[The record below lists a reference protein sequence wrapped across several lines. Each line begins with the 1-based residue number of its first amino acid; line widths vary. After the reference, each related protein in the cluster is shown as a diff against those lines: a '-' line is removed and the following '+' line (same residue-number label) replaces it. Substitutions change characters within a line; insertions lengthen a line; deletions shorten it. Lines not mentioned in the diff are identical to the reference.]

1 MNPKGYLKTFFI
13 PELNAILYRW
23 WLLLILVLIL
33 AMALWSI
40 GFSRGTSQ
48 VLAERMNSPFVRFLP
63 IPIPAQ
69 KQYENKNL
77 QQELRQFLSD
87 TVRQNTFHYRKY
99 FFVPYVYDD
108 FKNRHEG
115 ISKAKIRKIDPQNSL
130 YNFITDPQQDL
141 LVSRR
146 YVNLAEASWSVIV
159 TDDYLQE
166 LGYTS
171 REDYP
176 AFLHYI
182 FTSQGKTYTTV
193 ALPIAYV
200 VKQLP
205 NQFDV
210 FMPPKLYYT
219 IRRRYDA
226 DVLDPNQ
233 SAYAGIE
240 RYFIPGKAAVLKN
253 KLKDVLPDIGGE
265 LQRAEDIHRKGVY
278 LTFSADEQAGV
289 EKLRQVLPDVEPVAI
304 NDYNL
309 PALGALR
316 NLRDDFLVIEFE
328 DMSRVEGLVKTILD
342 TFDLRADMA
351 SVESMKNFTIFD
363 IIAKVLAAVLIT
375 FAIVF
380 LVYSL
385 SRVLLEHIERNAQ
398 SLGTLKAFG
407 LSNQTITLTYG
418 GIALIF
424 VFIVFLGAFIST
436 ALLGDWVANQL
447 TSDTI
452 KAYLQGASLFALRLD
467 LTILGGFIL
476 LPISIIVFMI
486 FYKLQSK
493 SPGELIYKR

>member
-1 MNPKGYLKTFFI
+1 MNLRGYLKTFFV
-13 PELNAILYRW
+13 PELKAIIYRW

-33 AMALWSI
+33 ALALWSI

-48 VLAERMNSPFVRFLP
+48 VLAERMNSPFVRFLS

-69 KQYENKNL
+69 RQNDNKNL
-77 QQELRQFLSD
+77 QQELRQFLDD
-87 TVRQNTFHYRKY
+87 TVRQNAFHYRKY

-115 ISKAKIRKIDPQNSL
+115 ITKAKIRKIDPQNSL

-141 LVSRR
+141 LVSQR

-166 LGYTS
+166 LGYNS
-171 REDYP
+171 EEEYP
-176 AFLHYI
+176 AFLHYV
-182 FTSQGKTYTTV
+182 FTSRGETYNTV

-233 SAYAGIE
+233 SAYAGIG
-240 RYFIPGKAAVLKN
+240 RYFIPGDAAAVKDQ
-253 KLKDVLPDIGGE
+253 LKDLLPEIEGE
-265 LQRAEDIHRKGVY
+265 LHPAEDTYRKGVY
-278 LTFSADEQAGV
+278 LTFYADEPA
-289 EKLRQVLPDVEPVAI
+289 EIEELRRVLPEVELVAI

-342 TFDLRADMA
+342 TYDLRADMA

-363 IIAKVLAAVLIT
+363 IIGKVLAAVLIT
-375 FAIVF
+375 FAIVI
-380 LVYSL
+380 LVYSI

-407 LSNQTITLTYG
+407 LSNQAITLTYG

-424 VFIVFLGAFIST
+424 VLLVFLGAFVGT
-436 ALLGDWVANQL
+436 ALLGEWVANQL
-447 TSDTI
+447 ISDTI
-452 KAYLQGASLFALRLD
+452 QAYLQGASLFSLRLD
-467 LTILGGFIL
+467 LTILGGFIF
-476 LPISIIVFMI
+476 LPISIIIFMI
-486 FYKLQSK
+486 FNKLQSK
-493 SPGELIYKR
+493 TPGDLIYKR